1 MKLMNHSPLLAYFG
15 LIAAV
20 MSFSSN
26 AASATDAS
34 HFANGKA
41 KYQQLCQACH
51 GDKGLGDGPA
61 SATLRK
67 KPANIPKKLGQFFT
81 TKNALANEILE
92 GNIEEGMPAWQGVI
106 TKQDAI
112 DVLDYIEIIQR

>member
-1 MKLMNHSPLLAYFG
+1 MKFTNHKPLLAYFG
-15 LIAAV
+15 LIAVV
-20 MSFSSN
+20 MSFTAN
-26 AASATDAS
+26 AASANDAS

-41 KYQQLCQACH
+41 KYQQLCQTCH
-51 GDKGLGDGPA
+51 GNKALGDGPA
-61 SATLRK
+61 SASLPN

-81 TKNALANEILE
+81 TKNTLADEILE

-112 DVLDYIEIIQR
+112 DVLDYIATIQR